1 MLLPLCLLAKWAAVS
16 PLQEKYLHCREKVGR
31 DLDGRP
37 ACEHLMDLSCSSQ
50 AWRHK
55 SRAYGGAEP
64 ESFWVW
70 YRSGIWGCKGGRR
83 WIGTLSRV
91 LGPCVAHPYPHL
103 PLPPDHSA
111 ASDLPMLLS
120 HLLDWSC
127 LYIRTCFALTFM
139 TSKHLLCRGSEC
151 LHHRPDL
158 LAGSVVRH
166 LLPLEPQGPHL
177 WRASNGAS
185 GA

>member
-1 MLLPLCLLAKWAAVS
+1 M
-16 PLQEKYLHCREKVGR
+16 HCREKVDW
-31 DLDGRP
+31 DLDGSP

-50 AWRHK
+50 AWRKGHK

-70 YRSGIWGCKGGRR
+70 DRSGIWGCKGGQR

-120 HLLDWSC
+120 PAGLVLSVYQD
-127 LYIRTCFALTFM
+127 
-139 TSKHLLCRGSEC
+139 LLCSDIHDVYSICYEGALNVC
-151 LHHRPDL
+151 ITAQICL
-158 LAGSVVRH
+158 LAV
-166 LLPLEPQGPHL
+166 L
-177 WRASNGAS
+177 
-185 GA
+185 